1 MTAFPYHGLGSK
13 RRLVSG
19 CAFGFQHFHHLV
31 GGGGGSVLFEIAGN
45 HKDGVPPAYLGHA
58 IRAAGGGGGAFLGRV
73 GHRQISFPFSSFL
86 RRSIFS
92 RALAFLK
99 FSPVMRTG
107 QHISPVWAS
116 LNTFSAASGDFAKV
130 AAIFLPLIPTKLH
143 KAKWTLICGNFPLF
157 LTKPHNYD
165 SFSVLIL

>member
-1 MTAFPYHGLGSK
+1 MCIRDS
-13 RRLVSG
+13 
-19 CAFGFQHFHHLV
+19 
-31 GGGGGSVLFEIAGN
+31 
-45 HKDGVPPAYLGHA
+45 HKDGVPPAYFCHA

-107 QHISPVWAS
+107 VHISCLLYTSWYARR
-116 LNTFSAASGDFAKV
+116 TKKIDYFITAGDTPAEIEKQYSDATGRTPLMPEFGLGYWQCKLRYRNQEELLKV
-130 AAIFLPLIPTKLH
+130 AREQDVYKRQ
-143 KAKWTLICGNFPLF
+143 C
-157 LTKPHNYD
+157 
-165 SFSVLIL
+165 

>member
-1 MTAFPYHGLGSK
+1 MVSFITIPAVTLHGMTAFPCHNLGGK

-19 CAFGFQHFHHLV
+19 YAFGFQHFHHLV
-31 GGGGGSVLFEIAGN
+31 GGGGGRALLEVAGN

-92 RALAFLK
+92 LALAFLK
-99 FSPVMRTG
+99 FSPVMQTG
-107 QHISPVWAS
+107 VHISVRRS
-116 LNTFSAASGDFAKV
+116 
-130 AAIFLPLIPTKLH
+130 
-143 KAKWTLICGNFPLF
+143 
-157 LTKPHNYD
+157 
-165 SFSVLIL
+165 